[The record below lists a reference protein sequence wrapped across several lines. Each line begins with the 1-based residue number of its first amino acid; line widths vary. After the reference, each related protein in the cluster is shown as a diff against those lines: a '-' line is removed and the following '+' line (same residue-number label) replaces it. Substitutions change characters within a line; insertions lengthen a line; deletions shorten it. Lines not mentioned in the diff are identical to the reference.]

1 MKRVQPLVNSAYWSR
16 TLKGCEAVPRLPSTH
31 LSLHYHVVFSSLIAN
46 RVDHHRDK
54 TFEEEY
60 LELLR
65 LSGVDFDDR
74 YLW

>member
-1 MKRVQPLVNSAYWSR
+1 MKRAQPLVNSAYWSR
-16 TLKGCEAVPRLPSTH
+16 TLKGCEDLPLCLLHIFITK
-31 LSLHYHVVFSSLIAN
+31 LSSHRYIAN
-46 RVDHHRDK
+46 QVDHHRDK